1 MKKSTIIPALT
12 LVFASIFAL
21 NLNGQAPSFQDF
33 LAQFPTASL
42 PYSLD
47 AQSLQAKVT
56 GTAAAEKAKRMGWE
70 YYEFLPELERSAE
83 FSGMPVHPEPVA
95 KFENGQYYAVLY
107 NLARGF
113 SKGSKTYSVS
123 LFDKQGAY
131 VSTHFVA
138 SVNANEI
145 TAVMID
151 NQLKATVSLFHLN
164 DGGKPMQQAVQS
176 FDLFTEGNPDQLQ
189 WTVAPAQELEA
200 ARASTMVS
208 NEEK

>member
-1 MKKSTIIPALT
+1 MKKSILIPALT
-12 LVFASIFAL
+12 LVFASFFAM
-21 NLNGQAPSFQDF
+21 NLNGQTPSFQDF

-42 PYSLD
+42 PYTLD
-47 AQSLQAKVT
+47 AQNLQAKIT
-56 GTAAAEKAKRMGWE
+56 GTAATEKAKRMSWE

-95 KFENGQYYAVLY
+95 KFENDQYFAVLY

-113 SKGSKTYSVS
+113 SKGSKTYSIS

-138 SVNANEI
+138 GANANEI

-151 NQLKATVSLFHLN
+151 AEMKATVSLFRLN
-164 DGGKPMQQAVQS
+164 EVGQPTQQGVQS
-176 FDLFTEGNPDQLQ
+176 FDLFTEGNPDQLE
-189 WTVAPAQELEA
+189 WTAAPALEVEMTN
-200 ARASTMVS
+200 ASTMVS
-208 NEEK
+208 AEK

>member
-1 MKKSTIIPALT
+1 MKNSILIPAL
-12 LVFASIFAL
+12 AIAIFFTL
-21 NLNGQAPSFQDF
+21 NLNAQSPSFQDF

-95 KFENGQYYAVLY
+95 KFENKEYYAVLY
-107 NLARGF
+107 NIARGF
-113 SKGSKTYSVS
+113 SKGTKTYSIS

-131 VSTHFVA
+131 ISTHFVA
-138 SVNANEI
+138 GVNANEI

-151 NQLKATVSLFHLN
+151 DQMKATVSLFRN
-164 DGGKPMQQAVQS
+164 AGTPVQQAVQS
-176 FDLFTEGNPDQLQ
+176 FNLFTEGNPDQLE
-189 WTVAPAQELEA
+189 WAVAPVQEVETVTA
-200 ARASTMVS
+200 ETMVS
-208 NEEK
+208 TEN

>member
-1 MKKSTIIPALT
+1 MKNSILIPALT
-12 LVFASIFAL
+12 IAIFFSL
-21 NLNGQAPSFQDF
+21 NLNAQTPSFQDF

-56 GTAAAEKAKRMGWE
+56 GTAAAEKATRMGWE

-95 KFENGQYYAVLY
+95 KFENDQYYAVLY
-107 NLARGF
+107 NIARGF
-113 SKGSKTYSVS
+113 SKGTKTYSIS

-131 VSTHFVA
+131 ISTHFVA
-138 SVNANEI
+138 GINANEV

-151 NQLKATVSLFHLN
+151 AQMKATVSLYTNTLA
-164 DGGKPMQQAVQS
+164 QRATQS
-176 FDLFTEGNPDQLQ
+176 FNLFLEGNPDQVE
-189 WTVAPAQELEA
+189 WTVAPAQEVEA
-200 ARASTMVS
+200 TTAETMVS
-208 NEEK
+208 TEN